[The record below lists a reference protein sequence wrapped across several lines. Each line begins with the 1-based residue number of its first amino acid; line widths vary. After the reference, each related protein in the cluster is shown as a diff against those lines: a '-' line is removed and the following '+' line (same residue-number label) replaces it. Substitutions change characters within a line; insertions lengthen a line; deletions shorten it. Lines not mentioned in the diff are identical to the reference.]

1 MDKIGRIVSTE
12 QEDRIWRQQQVGGSA
27 LRPLTKPYA
36 DKKRGR
42 YKLVEDGSLF
52 PFQSYRRGKNRFV
65 VSNNPRL
72 AGWLDTGTTRMEAFN
87 FFGVDERMEKPV
99 YEYLEKVIEDA
110 FK

>member
-12 QEDRIWRQQQVGGSA
+12 QENRIWRQQQVGGSA
-27 LRPLTKPYA
+27 LRPLKDSTLKR
-36 DKKRGR
+36 KRGKH
-42 YKLVEDGSLF
+42 KLVESGSLF
-52 PFQSYRRGKNRFV
+52 PFTSYAKGKNRMV
-65 VSNNPRL
+65 KSNNPRL